1 MSKRTSNEKKRSV
14 GGLQA
19 LLATVRSLDPATTAE
34 LGALHNLRL
43 HVAAPL
49 HQMIEEALTWLENI
63 DTLVSEQLPSLGL
76 AAPASSL
83 PQSWR
88 LLWQMSFSAQ
98 CELTQAA
105 RDLDLTGCGWEEG
118 LQRCETASRQVKE
131 ALRQV
136 VGAVEDLDHLE
147 RIEANATLSQLAAST
162 KSSPKRIRIARG
174 SEHSLGSPNA
184 MAKLENPALRPTARY
199 PEHIIDQLFA
209 ESERESLEMRT
220 VSSPEHVRFRAKDK
234 DEAGSTPNLRAPLT
248 LDAE

>member
-1 MSKRTSNEKKRSV
+1 MNEKKRTV
-14 GGLQA
+14 GGLQS

-63 DTLVSEQLPSLGL
+63 DLLVTEQMPTLGV
-76 AAPASSL
+76 ATPASSL

-98 CELTQAA
+98 CELTEAA

-118 LQRCETASRQVKE
+118 LSRCETASRQVKD

-136 VGAVEDLDHLE
+136 VGAVQDIDHLE
-147 RIEANATLSQLAAST
+147 RIEANATLAQLATAGVSRERQPLVL
-162 KSSPKRIRIARG
+162 SERQRLARG
-174 SEHSLGSPNA
+174 SAHVVTNSTTS
-184 MAKLENPALRPTARY
+184 PALRATERY
-199 PEHIIDQLFA
+199 PEKVIEQLFA
-209 ESERESLEMRT
+209 ESERESLACRT
-220 VSSPEHVRFRAKDK
+220 ISPPQPVWFR
-234 DEAGSTPNLRAPLT
+234 TPREEPSGLIEENRLRAPLT